1 MNTEVINHSFSARV
15 KKGITTYFKE
25 NLAILVAF
33 IILCVGLSIATPAFF
48 TKDNILNVLRQVATN
63 SNLAIGLTMAIII
76 GGIDLSVGAI
86 LAFSGLLCASFISDG
101 MNLGL
106 AVLLAFTLGALFGL
120 LNGLIIAY
128 TNMPPFVVTLATQNI
143 ARGIVNVYAN
153 GQPISARNPVFN
165 FLGVGYFLGI
175 PLPVIYSFV
184 LLAVMI
190 LILGRSKFGRQL
202 YAVGGNEEAARF
214 SGINIKKLDKACL
227 VFNIESENG
236 YRVSILDKTNS
247 TEAVYWTTDFL
258 GLEQC
263 EDNYFQTSNYLKLC
277 KDFVQEVYNQ
287 ENDIPKADQIDMLNR
302 SIDYF
307 KKADT
312 FNENLFKEEVVSD
325 PQIIDAFE
333 NFKNYYEEKNELAL
347 KDQFD
352 VSNSA
357 VKDEKKYF
365 KHVLKLDKNFH
376 VYIHGQ
382 KKYIEKGY
390 DSDRDMNYYKL
401 YFREEN

>member
-33 IILCVGLSIATPAFF
+33 MILCVGLSIATPAFF

-76 GGIDLSVGAI
+76 GGIDLSVGAV

-153 GQPISARNPVFN
+153 GQPISARDPVFN

-214 SGINIKKLDKACL
+214 SGINIKKVKIIVYTLCGALASFSGIILAARMYSGQPTAGDGFELDAIAASVLGGVSFSGGVGKLGGTIIGVL
-227 VFNIESENG
+227 VLGVLTNGLNLLNINSFWQYIIKG
-236 YRVSILDKTNS
+236 IIILL
-247 TEAVYWTTDFL
+247 AVYLDI
-258 GLEQC
+258 
-263 EDNYFQTSNYLKLC
+263 LK
-277 KDFVQEVYNQ
+277 K
-287 ENDIPKADQIDMLNR
+287 R
-302 SIDYF
+302 R
-307 KKADT
+307 
-312 FNENLFKEEVVSD
+312 
-325 PQIIDAFE
+325 
-333 NFKNYYEEKNELAL
+333 EK
-347 KDQFD
+347 
-352 VSNSA
+352 V
-357 VKDEKKYF
+357 
-365 KHVLKLDKNFH
+365 
-376 VYIHGQ
+376 
-382 KKYIEKGY
+382 
-390 DSDRDMNYYKL
+390 
-401 YFREEN
+401 

>member
-1 MNTEVINHSFSARV
+1 MNTKVINHSFSARV

-48 TKDNILNVLRQVATN
+48 AKDNILNVLRQVATN

-153 GQPISARNPVFN
+153 GQPISARDPVFN

-214 SGINIKKLDKACL
+214 SGINIKKVKIIVYTLCGALASFSGIILAARMYSGQPTAGDGFELDAIAASVLGGVSFSGGVGKLGGTIIGVL
-227 VFNIESENG
+227 VLGVLTNGLNLLNINSFWQYIIKG
-236 YRVSILDKTNS
+236 IIILL
-247 TEAVYWTTDFL
+247 AVYLDI
-258 GLEQC
+258 
-263 EDNYFQTSNYLKLC
+263 LKKRRE
-277 KDFVQEVYNQ
+277 KD
-287 ENDIPKADQIDMLNR
+287 
-302 SIDYF
+302 
-307 KKADT
+307 
-312 FNENLFKEEVVSD
+312 
-325 PQIIDAFE
+325 
-333 NFKNYYEEKNELAL
+333 
-347 KDQFD
+347 
-352 VSNSA
+352 
-357 VKDEKKYF
+357 
-365 KHVLKLDKNFH
+365 
-376 VYIHGQ
+376 
-382 KKYIEKGY
+382 
-390 DSDRDMNYYKL
+390 
-401 YFREEN
+401 

>member
-214 SGINIKKLDKACL
+214 SGINIKKVKIIVYTLCGALASFSGIILAARMYSGQPTAGDGFELDAIAASVLGGVSFSGGVGKLGGTIIGVL
-227 VFNIESENG
+227 VLGVLTNGLNLLNINSFWQYIIKG
-236 YRVSILDKTNS
+236 IIILL
-247 TEAVYWTTDFL
+247 AVYLDI
-258 GLEQC
+258 
-263 EDNYFQTSNYLKLC
+263 LK
-277 KDFVQEVYNQ
+277 K
-287 ENDIPKADQIDMLNR
+287 R
-302 SIDYF
+302 R
-307 KKADT
+307 
-312 FNENLFKEEVVSD
+312 
-325 PQIIDAFE
+325 
-333 NFKNYYEEKNELAL
+333 
-347 KDQFD
+347 
-352 VSNSA
+352 
-357 VKDEKKYF
+357 
-365 KHVLKLDKNFH
+365 
-376 VYIHGQ
+376 
-382 KKYIEKGY
+382 EKG
-390 DSDRDMNYYKL
+390 
-401 YFREEN
+401 

>member
-214 SGINIKKLDKACL
+214 SGINIKKVKIIVYTLCGALASFSGIILAARMYSGQPTAGDGFELDAIAASVLGGVSFSGGVGKLGGTIIGVL
-227 VFNIESENG
+227 VLGVLTNGLNLLNINSFWQYIIKG
-236 YRVSILDKTNS
+236 IIILL
-247 TEAVYWTTDFL
+247 AVYL
-258 GLEQC
+258 
-263 EDNYFQTSNYLKLC
+263 
-277 KDFVQEVYNQ
+277 
-287 ENDIPKADQIDMLNR
+287 DI
-302 SIDYF
+302 
-307 KKADT
+307 
-312 FNENLFKEEVVSD
+312 
-325 PQIIDAFE
+325 
-333 NFKNYYEEKNELAL
+333 
-347 KDQFD
+347 
-352 VSNSA
+352 
-357 VKDEKKYF
+357 
-365 KHVLKLDKNFH
+365 
-376 VYIHGQ
+376 
-382 KKYIEKGY
+382 
-390 DSDRDMNYYKL
+390 
-401 YFREEN
+401 

>member
-214 SGINIKKLDKACL
+214 SGINIKKVKIIVYTLCGAL
-227 VFNIESENG
+227 ASFSGI
-236 YRVSILDKTNS
+236 IL
-247 TEAVYWTTDFL
+247 A
-258 GLEQC
+258 
-263 EDNYFQTSNYLKLC
+263 
-277 KDFVQEVYNQ
+277 
-287 ENDIPKADQIDMLNR
+287 ARM
-302 SIDYF
+302 
-307 KKADT
+307 
-312 FNENLFKEEVVSD
+312 
-325 PQIIDAFE
+325 
-333 NFKNYYEEKNELAL
+333 
-347 KDQFD
+347 
-352 VSNSA
+352 
-357 VKDEKKYF
+357 
-365 KHVLKLDKNFH
+365 
-376 VYIHGQ
+376 
-382 KKYIEKGY
+382 
-390 DSDRDMNYYKL
+390 
-401 YFREEN
+401 

>member
-202 YAVGGNEEAARF
+202 YAVGGNEEAACF
-214 SGINIKKLDKACL
+214 SGINIKKVKIIVYTLCGALASFSGIILAARMYSGQPTAGDGFELDAIAASVLGGVSFSGGVGKLGGTIIGVL
-227 VFNIESENG
+227 VLGVLTNGLNLLNINSFWQYIIKG
-236 YRVSILDKTNS
+236 IIILL
-247 TEAVYWTTDFL
+247 AVYLDI
-258 GLEQC
+258 
-263 EDNYFQTSNYLKLC
+263 LKKRRE
-277 KDFVQEVYNQ
+277 KD
-287 ENDIPKADQIDMLNR
+287 
-302 SIDYF
+302 
-307 KKADT
+307 
-312 FNENLFKEEVVSD
+312 
-325 PQIIDAFE
+325 
-333 NFKNYYEEKNELAL
+333 
-347 KDQFD
+347 
-352 VSNSA
+352 
-357 VKDEKKYF
+357 
-365 KHVLKLDKNFH
+365 
-376 VYIHGQ
+376 
-382 KKYIEKGY
+382 
-390 DSDRDMNYYKL
+390 
-401 YFREEN
+401 

>member
-1 MNTEVINHSFSARV
+1 MTIV
-15 KKGITTYFKE
+15 YF
-25 NLAILVAF
+25 
-33 IILCVGLSIATPAFF
+33 
-48 TKDNILNVLRQVATN
+48 
-63 SNLAIGLTMAIII
+63 
-76 GGIDLSVGAI
+76 
-86 LAFSGLLCASFISDG
+86 
-101 MNLGL
+101 
-106 AVLLAFTLGALFGL
+106 
-120 LNGLIIAY
+120 
-128 TNMPPFVVTLATQNI
+128 
-143 ARGIVNVYAN
+143 
-153 GQPISARNPVFN
+153 
-165 FLGVGYFLGI
+165 
-175 PLPVIYSFV
+175 
-184 LLAVMI
+184 
-190 LILGRSKFGRQL
+190 
-202 YAVGGNEEAARF
+202 
-214 SGINIKKLDKACL
+214 
-227 VFNIESENG
+227 
-236 YRVSILDKTNS
+236 
-247 TEAVYWTTDFL
+247 
-258 GLEQC
+258 
-263 EDNYFQTSNYLKLC
+263 
-277 KDFVQEVYNQ
+277 
-287 ENDIPKADQIDMLNR
+287 
-302 SIDYF
+302 F

>member
-106 AVLLAFTLGALFGL
+106 AVLLAFKLGALFGL

-214 SGINIKKLDKACL
+214 SGINIKKVKIIVYTLCGALASFSGIILAARMYSGQPTAGDGFELDAIAASVLGGVSFSGGVGKLGGTIIGVL
-227 VFNIESENG
+227 VLGVLTNGLNLLNINSFWQYIIKG
-236 YRVSILDKTNS
+236 IIILL
-247 TEAVYWTTDFL
+247 AVYLDI
-258 GLEQC
+258 
-263 EDNYFQTSNYLKLC
+263 LKKRRE
-277 KDFVQEVYNQ
+277 KD
-287 ENDIPKADQIDMLNR
+287 
-302 SIDYF
+302 
-307 KKADT
+307 
-312 FNENLFKEEVVSD
+312 
-325 PQIIDAFE
+325 
-333 NFKNYYEEKNELAL
+333 
-347 KDQFD
+347 
-352 VSNSA
+352 
-357 VKDEKKYF
+357 
-365 KHVLKLDKNFH
+365 
-376 VYIHGQ
+376 
-382 KKYIEKGY
+382 
-390 DSDRDMNYYKL
+390 
-401 YFREEN
+401 

>member
-86 LAFSGLLCASFISDG
+86 LAFSGLLCSSFISDG

-214 SGINIKKLDKACL
+214 SGINIKKVKIIVYTLCGALASFSGIILAARMYSGQPTAGDGFELDAIAASVLGGVSFSGGVGKLGGTIIGVL
-227 VFNIESENG
+227 VLGVLTNGLNLLNINSFWQYIIKG
-236 YRVSILDKTNS
+236 IIILL
-247 TEAVYWTTDFL
+247 AVYLDI
-258 GLEQC
+258 
-263 EDNYFQTSNYLKLC
+263 LKKRRE
-277 KDFVQEVYNQ
+277 KD
-287 ENDIPKADQIDMLNR
+287 
-302 SIDYF
+302 
-307 KKADT
+307 
-312 FNENLFKEEVVSD
+312 
-325 PQIIDAFE
+325 
-333 NFKNYYEEKNELAL
+333 
-347 KDQFD
+347 
-352 VSNSA
+352 
-357 VKDEKKYF
+357 
-365 KHVLKLDKNFH
+365 
-376 VYIHGQ
+376 
-382 KKYIEKGY
+382 
-390 DSDRDMNYYKL
+390 
-401 YFREEN
+401 

>member
-202 YAVGGNEEAARF
+202 YTVGGNEEAARF
-214 SGINIKKLDKACL
+214 SGINIKKVKIIVYTLCGALASFSGIILAARMYSGQPTAGDGFELDAIAASVLGGVSFSGGVGKLGGTIIGVL
-227 VFNIESENG
+227 VLGVLTNGLNLLNINSFWQYIIKG
-236 YRVSILDKTNS
+236 IIILL
-247 TEAVYWTTDFL
+247 AVYLDI
-258 GLEQC
+258 
-263 EDNYFQTSNYLKLC
+263 LKKRRE
-277 KDFVQEVYNQ
+277 KD
-287 ENDIPKADQIDMLNR
+287 
-302 SIDYF
+302 
-307 KKADT
+307 
-312 FNENLFKEEVVSD
+312 
-325 PQIIDAFE
+325 
-333 NFKNYYEEKNELAL
+333 
-347 KDQFD
+347 
-352 VSNSA
+352 
-357 VKDEKKYF
+357 
-365 KHVLKLDKNFH
+365 
-376 VYIHGQ
+376 
-382 KKYIEKGY
+382 
-390 DSDRDMNYYKL
+390 
-401 YFREEN
+401 

>member
-214 SGINIKKLDKACL
+214 SGINIKKVKIIVYTLCGALASFSGIILAARMYSGQPTAGDGFELDAIAASVLGGVSFSGGVGKLGGTIIGVL
-227 VFNIESENG
+227 VLG
-236 YRVSILDKTNS
+236 VLTN
-247 TEAVYWTTDFL
+247 
-258 GLEQC
+258 
-263 EDNYFQTSNYLKLC
+263 
-277 KDFVQEVYNQ
+277 
-287 ENDIPKADQIDMLNR
+287 
-302 SIDYF
+302 
-307 KKADT
+307 
-312 FNENLFKEEVVSD
+312 
-325 PQIIDAFE
+325 
-333 NFKNYYEEKNELAL
+333 
-347 KDQFD
+347 
-352 VSNSA
+352 
-357 VKDEKKYF
+357 
-365 KHVLKLDKNFH
+365 
-376 VYIHGQ
+376 
-382 KKYIEKGY
+382 
-390 DSDRDMNYYKL
+390 
-401 YFREEN
+401 

>member
-153 GQPISARNPVFN
+153 GQPISARTPVFN

-214 SGINIKKLDKACL
+214 SGINIKKVKIIVYTLCGALASFSGIILAARMYSGQPTAGDGFELDAIAASVLGGVSFSGGVGKLGGTIIGVL
-227 VFNIESENG
+227 VLGVLTNGLNLLNINSFWQYIIKG
-236 YRVSILDKTNS
+236 IIILL
-247 TEAVYWTTDFL
+247 AVYLDI
-258 GLEQC
+258 
-263 EDNYFQTSNYLKLC
+263 LKKRRE
-277 KDFVQEVYNQ
+277 KD
-287 ENDIPKADQIDMLNR
+287 
-302 SIDYF
+302 
-307 KKADT
+307 
-312 FNENLFKEEVVSD
+312 
-325 PQIIDAFE
+325 
-333 NFKNYYEEKNELAL
+333 
-347 KDQFD
+347 
-352 VSNSA
+352 
-357 VKDEKKYF
+357 
-365 KHVLKLDKNFH
+365 
-376 VYIHGQ
+376 
-382 KKYIEKGY
+382 
-390 DSDRDMNYYKL
+390 
-401 YFREEN
+401 

>member
-214 SGINIKKLDKACL
+214 SGINIKKVKIIVYTLCGALASFSGIILAARMYSGQPTAGDGFELDAIAASVLGGVSFSGGVGKLGGNDYWCFGIGR
-227 VFNIESENG
+227 FNKRIESAE
-236 YRVSILDKTNS
+236 YQ
-247 TEAVYWTTDFL
+247 FL
-258 GLEQC
+258 LAIYHQRNYYSSGGL
-263 EDNYFQTSNYLKLC
+263 SGH
-277 KDFVQEVYNQ
+277 
-287 ENDIPKADQIDMLNR
+287 
-302 SIDYF
+302 F
-307 KKADT
+307 KKAT
-312 FNENLFKEEVVSD
+312 
-325 PQIIDAFE
+325 
-333 NFKNYYEEKNELAL
+333 
-347 KDQFD
+347 
-352 VSNSA
+352 
-357 VKDEKKYF
+357 
-365 KHVLKLDKNFH
+365 
-376 VYIHGQ
+376 
-382 KKYIEKGY
+382 
-390 DSDRDMNYYKL
+390 
-401 YFREEN
+401 

>member
-143 ARGIVNVYAN
+143 ALGIVNVYAN

-214 SGINIKKLDKACL
+214 SGINIKKVKIIVYTLCGALASFSGIILAARMYSGQPTAGDGFELDAIAASVLGGVSFSGGVGKLGGTIIGVL
-227 VFNIESENG
+227 VLGVLTNGLNLLNINSFWQYIIKG
-236 YRVSILDKTNS
+236 IIILL
-247 TEAVYWTTDFL
+247 AVYLDI
-258 GLEQC
+258 
-263 EDNYFQTSNYLKLC
+263 LKKRRE
-277 KDFVQEVYNQ
+277 KD
-287 ENDIPKADQIDMLNR
+287 
-302 SIDYF
+302 
-307 KKADT
+307 
-312 FNENLFKEEVVSD
+312 
-325 PQIIDAFE
+325 
-333 NFKNYYEEKNELAL
+333 
-347 KDQFD
+347 
-352 VSNSA
+352 
-357 VKDEKKYF
+357 
-365 KHVLKLDKNFH
+365 
-376 VYIHGQ
+376 
-382 KKYIEKGY
+382 
-390 DSDRDMNYYKL
+390 
-401 YFREEN
+401 

>member
-153 GQPISARNPVFN
+153 GQPISARDPVFN

-214 SGINIKKLDKACL
+214 SGINIKKVKIIVYTLCGALASFSGIILAARMYSGQPTAGDGFELDAIAASVLGGVSFSGGVGKLGGTIIGVL
-227 VFNIESENG
+227 VLGVLTNGLNLLNINSFWQYIIKG
-236 YRVSILDKTNS
+236 IIILL
-247 TEAVYWTTDFL
+247 AVYLDI
-258 GLEQC
+258 
-263 EDNYFQTSNYLKLC
+263 LKKRRE
-277 KDFVQEVYNQ
+277 KD
-287 ENDIPKADQIDMLNR
+287 
-302 SIDYF
+302 
-307 KKADT
+307 
-312 FNENLFKEEVVSD
+312 
-325 PQIIDAFE
+325 
-333 NFKNYYEEKNELAL
+333 
-347 KDQFD
+347 
-352 VSNSA
+352 
-357 VKDEKKYF
+357 
-365 KHVLKLDKNFH
+365 
-376 VYIHGQ
+376 
-382 KKYIEKGY
+382 
-390 DSDRDMNYYKL
+390 
-401 YFREEN
+401 

>member
-214 SGINIKKLDKACL
+214 SGINIKKVKIIVYTLCGALASFSGIILAARMYSGQPTAGDGFELDAIAASVLGGVSFSGGVGKLGGTIIGVL
-227 VFNIESENG
+227 VLGVLTNGLNLLNINSFWQYIIKG
-236 YRVSILDKTNS
+236 IIILL
-247 TEAVYWTTDFL
+247 AVYLDI
-258 GLEQC
+258 
-263 EDNYFQTSNYLKLC
+263 LKKRRE
-277 KDFVQEVYNQ
+277 KD
-287 ENDIPKADQIDMLNR
+287 
-302 SIDYF
+302 
-307 KKADT
+307 
-312 FNENLFKEEVVSD
+312 
-325 PQIIDAFE
+325 
-333 NFKNYYEEKNELAL
+333 
-347 KDQFD
+347 
-352 VSNSA
+352 
-357 VKDEKKYF
+357 
-365 KHVLKLDKNFH
+365 
-376 VYIHGQ
+376 
-382 KKYIEKGY
+382 
-390 DSDRDMNYYKL
+390 
-401 YFREEN
+401 

>member
-214 SGINIKKLDKACL
+214 SGINIKKVKIIVYTLCGALASFSGIILAARMYSGQPTAGDGFELDAIAASVLGGVSFSGGVGKLGGTIIGVL
-227 VFNIESENG
+227 VLGVLTNGLNLLNINSFWQYIIKG
-236 YRVSILDKTNS
+236 IIILL
-247 TEAVYWTTDFL
+247 AVYLDI
-258 GLEQC
+258 
-263 EDNYFQTSNYLKLC
+263 LKKRRD
-277 KDFVQEVYNQ
+277 KD
-287 ENDIPKADQIDMLNR
+287 
-302 SIDYF
+302 
-307 KKADT
+307 
-312 FNENLFKEEVVSD
+312 
-325 PQIIDAFE
+325 
-333 NFKNYYEEKNELAL
+333 
-347 KDQFD
+347 
-352 VSNSA
+352 
-357 VKDEKKYF
+357 
-365 KHVLKLDKNFH
+365 
-376 VYIHGQ
+376 
-382 KKYIEKGY
+382 
-390 DSDRDMNYYKL
+390 
-401 YFREEN
+401 

>member
-214 SGINIKKLDKACL
+214 SGINIKKVKIIVYTLCGALASFSGIILAARMYSGQPTAGDGFELDAIAASVLGGVSFSGGVGKLGGTIIGVL
-227 VFNIESENG
+227 VLGVLTIGLNLLNINSFWQYIIKG
-236 YRVSILDKTNS
+236 IIILL
-247 TEAVYWTTDFL
+247 AVYLDI
-258 GLEQC
+258 
-263 EDNYFQTSNYLKLC
+263 LKKRRE
-277 KDFVQEVYNQ
+277 KD
-287 ENDIPKADQIDMLNR
+287 
-302 SIDYF
+302 
-307 KKADT
+307 
-312 FNENLFKEEVVSD
+312 
-325 PQIIDAFE
+325 
-333 NFKNYYEEKNELAL
+333 
-347 KDQFD
+347 
-352 VSNSA
+352 
-357 VKDEKKYF
+357 
-365 KHVLKLDKNFH
+365 
-376 VYIHGQ
+376 
-382 KKYIEKGY
+382 
-390 DSDRDMNYYKL
+390 
-401 YFREEN
+401 

>member
-76 GGIDLSVGAI
+76 GGIDLSVGAV
-86 LAFSGLLCASFISDG
+86 LAISGLLCASFISDG

-153 GQPISARNPVFN
+153 GQPISARDPVFN

-214 SGINIKKLDKACL
+214 SGINIKKVKIIVYTLCGALASFSGIILAARMYSGQPTAGDGFELDAIAASVLGGVSFSGGVGKLGGTIIGVL
-227 VFNIESENG
+227 VLGVLTNGLNLLNINSFWQYIIKG
-236 YRVSILDKTNS
+236 IIILL
-247 TEAVYWTTDFL
+247 AVYLDI
-258 GLEQC
+258 
-263 EDNYFQTSNYLKLC
+263 LKKRRE
-277 KDFVQEVYNQ
+277 KD
-287 ENDIPKADQIDMLNR
+287 
-302 SIDYF
+302 
-307 KKADT
+307 
-312 FNENLFKEEVVSD
+312 
-325 PQIIDAFE
+325 
-333 NFKNYYEEKNELAL
+333 
-347 KDQFD
+347 
-352 VSNSA
+352 
-357 VKDEKKYF
+357 
-365 KHVLKLDKNFH
+365 
-376 VYIHGQ
+376 
-382 KKYIEKGY
+382 
-390 DSDRDMNYYKL
+390 
-401 YFREEN
+401 

>member
-214 SGINIKKLDKACL
+214 SGINIKKVKIIVYTLCGALASFSGIILAARMYSGQPTAGDGFELDAIAASVLGGVSFSGGVGKLGGTIIGVL
-227 VFNIESENG
+227 VLGVLTNGLNLLNI
-236 YRVSILDKTNS
+236 NS
-247 TEAVYWTTDFL
+247 FWRFIWTF
-258 GLEQC
+258 
-263 EDNYFQTSNYLKLC
+263 
-277 KDFVQEVYNQ
+277 
-287 ENDIPKADQIDMLNR
+287 
-302 SIDYF
+302 
-307 KKADT
+307 
-312 FNENLFKEEVVSD
+312 
-325 PQIIDAFE
+325 
-333 NFKNYYEEKNELAL
+333 
-347 KDQFD
+347 
-352 VSNSA
+352 
-357 VKDEKKYF
+357 
-365 KHVLKLDKNFH
+365 
-376 VYIHGQ
+376 
-382 KKYIEKGY
+382 
-390 DSDRDMNYYKL
+390 
-401 YFREEN
+401 